1 MCHRSPAKIMRSVR
15 QITKFLEKKP
25 DVIAISVLPSI
36 NIPPIKLNLSF
47 SKITNHHIPPYTQP
61 TSSKQKIP
69 PELPPKKPATRQ
81 EVFDLFASVNEER
94 QKQRNIDS
102 EEDLGKLTP
111 MLNLPPN
118 S

>member
-1 MCHRSPAKIMRSVR
+1 MSLLYQFFH
-15 QITKFLEKKP
+15 L
-25 DVIAISVLPSI
+25 SI
-36 NIPPIKLNLSF
+36 FPQSNLI
-47 SKITNHHIPPYTQP
+47 SKITNHDIAPPTPP
-61 TSSKQKIP
+61 TSSEQEIP

-94 QKQRNIDS
+94 QKQRNVDS
-102 EEDLGKLTP
+102 EEDLRKLTK